1 MLLNTVACFEK
12 NVEYVA
18 GTNEIM
24 NPGEASNSD
33 ARETSKDCQEL
44 CKARKE
50 CTVFVW
56 NSQTKSC
63 KLLKGATSRGIN
75 DGIISGP
82 PICRGKTLFSY
93 IDIISLIGI
102 SMDIF
107 MFCSKYNFQLNLT
120 HTR

>member
-12 NVEYVA
+12 SVEYVA

-56 NSQTKSC
+56 DSQTKSC
-63 KLLKGATSRGIN
+63 KLLKGATSRDIN
-75 DGIISGP
+75 DGLISGP
-82 PICRGKTLFSY
+82 PICRGKTIFIY
-93 IDIISLIGI
+93 IDLISW
-102 SMDIF
+102 
-107 MFCSKYNFQLNLT
+107 YNWNFNGYIYVLFEI
-120 HTR
+120 